1 MVNSNGSMTRWPDDP
16 ILKGGTAMRVPRYL
30 TVLTPAILI
39 AGLAVSAL
47 VQAQAPPSAYH
58 EFKITA
64 KNWEFDPSV
73 ITVKKGEK
81 VRLYITALDHDHG
94 IKIPAYDID
103 QMLPK
108 GTTATIEFTADK
120 AGTFEF
126 KCSVYCGKGHR
137 RMKGQLVVEE

>member
-1 MVNSNGSMTRWPDDP
+1 MKQRRGL
-16 ILKGGTAMRVPRYL
+16 ILALG
-30 TVLTPAILI
+30 LI
-39 AGLAVSAL
+39 VTCLAVTARAA
-47 VQAQAPPSAYH
+47 AQTPPPRYH
-58 EFKITA
+58 EFKMIA

-81 VRLYITALDHDHG
+81 VRLFITALDHDHG

-108 GTTATIEFTADK
+108 GSTATIEFTADK

-126 KCSVYCGKGHR
+126 KCSVYCGRGHR
-137 RMKGQLVVEE
+137 KMKGQLVVEE